1 LAAALAS
8 SIRRGEPP
16 GPSSLPPRS
25 TLDIK
30 FVMNI
35 ILGIK
40 PHFSLI
46 NKKAALKLSARL
58 FYSNVYIRLVL
69 FNQEN
74 YLLIPLTQV

>member
-1 LAAALAS
+1 MPVALLVS

-16 GPSSLPPRS
+16 GPSPLPPRFTS
-25 TLDIK
+25 DIN

-58 FYSNVYIRLVL
+58 FNI
-69 FNQEN
+69 
-74 YLLIPLTQV
+74 LTCISD